1 MCEAGPNRFLWVPVF
16 RSGLTADEKM
26 KRRGKR
32 CGSTLGF
39 ETLEGR
45 RLLAADLAV
54 AGLPDIE
61 GMELEQIQ
69 VASADYPVEICFE
82 AISEIPY
89 ETGIAETGLVPAAD
103 EVEEMAAADPRQ
115 LDLSDGMDGFFGT
128 LDATTSEETLMFAAP
143 GDGMV
148 EIAMAS
154 TFEDGHLT
162 VAITDSTGNVVES
175 AAEMDGGFALHSFEV
190 QEGDVYQLTIAAAV
204 ADCSGSFQLTAG
216 FQEHVDQHADAV
228 GAESTDLELGDEP
241 VQLAG
246 RLESAGDVDTFRFT
260 ADSSGEISLQLDE
273 MVENDR
279 VALTV
284 EVTDSNQ
291 NLIAQGAT
299 NEMVRL
305 SFDASVAEEYFV
317 SLTSANGQTGEY
329 QLSVELT
336 EYEVVSVQIPSTE
349 DTDLTEEVDLLDD
362 AESTGEV
369 DSEVTDLTDEVAETE
384 DSNLEESETTAEP
397 ADETVADATAET
409 TDEIAGEVAEDIT
422 SEELVSDVPISEDLI
437 SGELISEDPISDEGA
452 PAEVIAEETTTE
464 ETLADDVLVNEVLD
478 DEGVFE
484 ELVAGDDSGDAVVE
498 IAECDDPVN
507 LEITEELTG
516 ESEVD
521 ETVDATAEET
531 DPVIADSEPELTAT
545 DLSETDPLDEGAV
558 DSGDEVV
565 DTTGENIV
573 DSNSDGDINP
583 DDEAVDETGET
594 SGETDMEAPI
604 AEGSD
609 LDIVGDEGDVSEPIN
624 GTEDDV
630 VGEIGAEPELGELVD
645 CETPAPGE
653 AEDVGGE
660 LALTE
665 DENSEVGDEEPLEF
679 NDVVVPEDL
688 LVDDLDPV
696 DEGEDDDL
704 ETVENIDE
712 TDNGELVET
721 GVLPEDS
728 TDESDRPVLCFHGED
743 ALDAFFSELGGIE
756 LNFNFNNFRPFASQ
770 LRGWRNG

>member
-175 AAEMDGGFALHSFEV
+175 ATEMDGGFALHSFEV
-190 QEGDVYQLTIAAAV
+190 QDGEVYQLTIAAAV

-305 SFDASVAEEYFV
+305 SFDASVGEEYFV

-336 EYEVVSVQIPSTE
+336 ENEVVSVEIPLVE
-349 DTDLTEEVDLLDD
+349 DID
-362 AESTGEV
+362 STGEV
-369 DSEVTDLTDEVAETE
+369 DSELTDSTEMAETE

-397 ADETVADATAET
+397 ADETVVDATAEV
-409 TDEIAGEVAEDIT
+409 TDEIAGEVAEDIA
-422 SEELVSDVPISEDLI
+422 SEELVSDEPVSEDLI
-437 SGELISEDPISDEGA
+437 SEELISAEPISDEGA
-452 PAEVIAEETTTE
+452 PAEVIAEESTTE
-464 ETLADDVLVNEVLD
+464 ETLAEDVLVNEVLD

-484 ELVAGDDSGDAVVE
+484 EVVAGDDSGDAVVE

-507 LEITEELTG
+507 LEITEETTG
-516 ESEVD
+516 ESGIE

-531 DPVIADSEPELTAT
+531 DPVIADSEPELTEP

-558 DSGDEVV
+558 DYGDEVV
-565 DTTGENIV
+565 DATGENIV
-573 DSNSDGDINP
+573 DSDSDGDVNP
-583 DDEAVDETGET
+583 DDEVVDETGET
-594 SGETDMEAPI
+594 SGETDLEAPI
-604 AEGSD
+604 VEGSD
-609 LDIVGDEGDVSEPIN
+609 LDIVGDDGDVSEPIN
-624 GTEDDV
+624 GTEDDPIV
-630 VGEIGAEPELGELVD
+630 VGEVGAEPELGELVD
-645 CETPAPGE
+645 CETPVPGE
-653 AEDVGGE
+653 SEDVGGE

-696 DEGEDDDL
+696 DEGENDDL

-743 ALDAFFSELGGIE
+743 ALDAFFSEMGGIE